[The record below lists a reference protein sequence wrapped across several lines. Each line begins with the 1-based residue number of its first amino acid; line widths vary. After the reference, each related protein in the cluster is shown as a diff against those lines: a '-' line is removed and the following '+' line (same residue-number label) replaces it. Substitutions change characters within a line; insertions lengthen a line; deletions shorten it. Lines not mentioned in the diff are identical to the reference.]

1 MAKTILRPCSVRDTF
16 SLWNCPKFFPF
27 LSRKNSR
34 ISSFGNL
41 AKLPNDDIR
50 LFLRDKNG
58 KNFGQFQRLN
68 VSLTE
73 QGLNIVFATNGGMY
87 HANRSPVGL
96 YVENF
101 TQYSPLIT
109 GNGPISGDQW

>member
-1 MAKTILRPCSVRDTF
+1 MKIYIFILTIWFTPVWSAECLDFEFKET
-16 SLWNCPKFFPF
+16 
-27 LSRKNSR
+27 
-34 ISSFGNL
+34 SFTACT

-50 LFLRDKNG
+50 LFLSDKNG

-68 VSLTE
+68 MSLTE